1 MVDTQSNDFDRI
13 SWENSGYSLLTL
25 EEFTPAVSS
34 KAQLGYDSIIL
45 ISLPA
50 PKTMNQ
56 NKRAK
61 YILFFFFPLIT
72 CNFSNNFVSFLH
84 IKHST
89 ACCSCCWHWSSMSWR
104 AYNQKF
110 IFRSAVRWPLIDVKD
125 ICSSCLHSLTKRML
139 QMWNRTP
146 AINLH
151 TYHSTERQCTL
162 HGAWKVYWKE
172 TKESQKPQVCWVI
185 LIWTTACGDVEGAVD
200 FFFLQL
206 HTFSNS
212 AECCIRSPADPWVSY
227 HHINV
232 FILGYIINALN

>member
-61 YILFFFFPLIT
+61 YILFFFFFPLIT
-72 CNFSNNFVSFLH
+72 CNFSNKFVSFLH

-146 AINLH
+146 AINFAHLSFNRETVH
-151 TYHSTERQCTL
+151 PAWCLEGLLKRDKRITEASSLLGHFNLNYCLWGCRGGSGL
-162 HGAWKVYWKE
+162 FF
-172 TKESQKPQVCWVI
+172 P
-185 LIWTTACGDVEGAVD
+185 TAPY
-200 FFFLQL
+200 FL
-206 HTFSNS
+206 
-212 AECCIRSPADPWVSY
+212 
-227 HHINV
+227 
-232 FILGYIINALN
+232 